1 MKKLDLAAVRQYVK
15 DDLERYRVMVPH
27 LQIMIFTMVG
37 GGHLGSFAAEQP
49 ADFYIDDRVGGTP
62 YSHRKIYQ
70 AVEVLKII
78 AEEAGLD
85 PHRMPQL
92 PWVHHCGAF

>member
-27 LQIMIFTMVG
+27 LQTMIFTMVG

-49 ADFYIDDRVGGTP
+49 ARFL
-62 YSHRKIYQ
+62 HRR
-70 AVEVLKII
+70 
-78 AEEAGLD
+78 
-85 PHRMPQL
+85 PS
-92 PWVHHCGAF
+92 GAAALCPA